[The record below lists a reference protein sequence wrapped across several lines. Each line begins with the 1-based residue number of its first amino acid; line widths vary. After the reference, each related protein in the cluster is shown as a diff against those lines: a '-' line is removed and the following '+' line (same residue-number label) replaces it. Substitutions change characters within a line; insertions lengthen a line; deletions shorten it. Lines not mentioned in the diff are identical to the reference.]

1 MPIKKETQY
10 HAWYW
15 IAAMGA
21 ILMIQAGFSSYT
33 QIPPLPYSEFQDHLK
48 AGKVAEV
55 RVGGN
60 YVQGKFTAPDQ
71 QGRSEFITTR
81 VDPQIAQELEKYNVK
96 FAGAIESTFLRD
108 LLSWVIP
115 VALFAGVWMFMYRR
129 FASQQGF
136 GGLMTLGRSKAKVSV
151 GTDTKTRFAQVAGAN
166 HAKAEMQETA
176 ALLQSP

>member
-1 MPIKKETQY
+1 MPIKNETPC
-10 HAWYW
+10 HAWYC
-15 IAAMGA
+15 IAAMVA
-21 ILMIQAGFSSYT
+21 VLMIQAVFASYT
-33 QIPPLPYSEFQDHLK
+33 QIAQLPYSEFQDDLK

-115 VALFAGVWMFMYRR
+115 AALSAGGWMFRYGRLPGQRGFAGCMPV
-129 FASQQGF
+129 
-136 GGLMTLGRSKAKVSV
+136 
-151 GTDTKTRFAQVAGAN
+151 
-166 HAKAEMQETA
+166 
-176 ALLQSP
+176 